1 MTSSAEDFRFLHL
14 RRSLTSG
21 KAYLILGLVIPMI
34 FIATLYSAGR
44 TMSSSV
50 IEKTYG
56 LPPSVSG
63 GAILVAT
70 LVPTLI
76 PLATVIG
83 SFSPLLLF
91 VNDRSRG
98 VHEYLLAYGKKPSDI
113 FLALVVSVI
122 AISAILLA
130 VPLLVAFG
138 LIYATGQ
145 ILVGQ
150 FVEECIVYVLPV
162 GFVTPLFISGIS
174 AIWVSLTKRVQFVNS
189 PIGIAPM
196 FGLLPVVVILIIS
209 EIERGR
215 EALLFTGIASVLLVA
230 ATATIFVLASK
241 LLRGERFI
249 V

>member
-1 MTSSAEDFRFLHL
+1 MTSNATDFRLLHL
-14 RRSLTSG
+14 RRSLTSSR
-21 KAYLILGLVIPMI
+21 AYLILGLVIPMI
-34 FIATLYSAGR
+34 FIVSMYSAGR
-44 TMSSSV
+44 GMSPSV

-83 SFSPLLLF
+83 CFSPLLLF

-130 VPLLVAFG
+130 VPLLVSFVIVYVSG
-138 LIYATGQ
+138 H
-145 ILVGQ
+145 ILVGA
-150 FVEECIVYVLPV
+150 FIEECIVYVLPV

-196 FGLLPVVVILIIS
+196 FGIVPVLVILLVS
-209 EIERGR
+209 EIERGSDV
-215 EALLFTGIASVLLVA
+215 LLFTGIASALMVA
-230 ATATIFVLASK
+230 ATVAIFALASK